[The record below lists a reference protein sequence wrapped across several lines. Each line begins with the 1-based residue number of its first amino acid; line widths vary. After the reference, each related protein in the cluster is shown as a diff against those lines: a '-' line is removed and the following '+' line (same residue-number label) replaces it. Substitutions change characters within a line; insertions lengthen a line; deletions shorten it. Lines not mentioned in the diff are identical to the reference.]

1 MDRVTIRD
9 LRNHGGRV
17 IDRVVAGEEL
27 IVTRS
32 GAPVAELR
40 PVGRSPLRAEALL
53 ARWHRL
59 PPVDPQLLRDDID
72 RLIDPSL

>member
-1 MDRVTIRD
+1 MDSVTIRD
-9 LRNHGGRV
+9 LRNLGGRV

-40 PVGRSPLRAEALL
+40 PVARIPLRVEALL
-53 ARWHRL
+53 ARRHRL
-59 PPVDPQLLRDDID
+59 APVDPKMLRDDID